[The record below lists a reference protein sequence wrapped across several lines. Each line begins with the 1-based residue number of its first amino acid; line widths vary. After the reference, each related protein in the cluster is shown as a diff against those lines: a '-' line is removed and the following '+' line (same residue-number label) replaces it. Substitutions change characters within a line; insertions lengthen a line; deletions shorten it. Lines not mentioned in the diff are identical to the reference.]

1 MNAEKILQDLNEAQ
15 REAVSA
21 PLEHLLVLAGAGS
34 GKTRVLVHRIAWL
47 LSTHEVSAY
56 RILAVT
62 FTNKAANEMRVRI
75 QTMLNSPVPGMWI
88 GTFHGLAHRLLRAH
102 WQAAG
107 LPQAF
112 QILDADDQFRL
123 IRRLT
128 KGMGLD
134 EENYP
139 PRQTQWFINH
149 CKEQGLRPGAVEPGH
164 DITRQHQLLVYREY
178 ENTCQRAGLVDFAE
192 LLLRSYELWTQN
204 DELLQHYQQRFQHLL
219 VDEFQDTN
227 TLQYNWIRLLA
238 GGHARVF
245 VVGDDDQSI
254 YGWRGAKSE
263 NLENFRTEYPGTKMI
278 RLEQNYR
285 STNTILTAA
294 NTLIA
299 NNPNRL
305 GKQLWSAGGKGELID
320 LYGAYNEVDEA
331 RYVVN
336 RIQQWILEGGTRQD
350 VAILYRSNAQSR
362 LFEEA
367 LLGTGISY
375 RVYGG
380 LRFFDR
386 AEIKDA
392 LAYLRLMEN
401 RDDDASFER
410 IINTPTRG
418 IGEQTVNKIRLNAR
432 EQRTTL
438 WSSALALLQNRAFTA
453 RAHNAVQ
460 GFVDLIEQLA
470 RETGGISLQEQV
482 AHVVEAS
489 GLRRHFDKDKSEK
502 GQSRVEN
509 LDELV
514 NAAKGFERPEEDEE
528 MSELASFLSHAAL
541 EAGEGQAADGQECVQ
556 LMTLHS
562 AKGLEF
568 PVVFLVGLE
577 QGLFPHSR
585 STTDPAGFE
594 EERRLCYVGMTRAQ
608 QKLVLSYAESRRM
621 HGQTSIQRPSCFISE
636 IPAELIADQRPKVS
650 VSRPVVASQK
660 NSTLQRTGITE
671 ERAIALGQRVRHAK
685 FGEGVVMGY
694 EGDGAHTHV
703 HVNFKAVGDKRLVL
717 SHAKLEAL

>member
-1 MNAEKILQDLNEAQ
+1 MNPDKILQDLNDAQ

-47 LSTHEVSAY
+47 LSTHEVSPY

-62 FTNKAANEMRVRI
+62 FTNKAASEMRIRI
-75 QTMLNSPVPGMWI
+75 QTMLNSPVSGMWI

-112 QILDADDQFRL
+112 QVLDADDQYRI

-128 KGMGLD
+128 RSLGLD

-139 PRQTQWFINH
+139 PRKTQWFINQ
-149 CKEQGLRPGAVEPGH
+149 CKEEGLRPDAVDAGH
-164 DITRQHQLLVYREY
+164 DMVRQYQLKLYQEY
-178 ENTCQRAGLVDFAE
+178 ENTCRRAGLVDFAE
-192 LLLRSYELWTQN
+192 LLLRSYELWKHN
-204 DELLQHYQQRFQHLL
+204 DELLQHYRQRFQHLL

-227 TLQYNWIRLLA
+227 SLQYEWIKLLA
-238 GGHARVF
+238 GEHARVF
-245 VVGDDDQSI
+245 IVGDDDQSI
-254 YGWRGAKSE
+254 YGWRGAKAE
-263 NLENFRTEYPGTKMI
+263 NLESFRREYQGARMI

-294 NTLIA
+294 NALIA
-299 NNPNRL
+299 NNSNRL
-305 GKQLWSAGGKGELID
+305 GKELWSAGGKGELID
-320 LYGAYNEVDEA
+320 LYAAFNEVDEA

-362 LFEEA
+362 LFEKFLCEA
-367 LLGTGISY
+367 KIDYTI
-375 RVYGG
+375 YGG
-380 LRFFDR
+380 YRFYER
-386 AEIKDA
+386 AEVKDV
-392 LAYLRLMEN
+392 LAYLRLTQN

-438 WSSALALLQNRAFTA
+438 WSSALALLQQNAFSA

-460 GFVDLIEQLA
+460 SFVDLIERLA
-470 RETGGISLQEQV
+470 QGIDAVSLPEQV
-482 AHVVEAS
+482 LSVVEES
-489 GLRRHFDKDKSEK
+489 GLRAHFAKDKSEK
-502 GQSRVEN
+502 GQSRLEN

-514 NAAKGFERPEEDEE
+514 NAAKGFEKPEEDEA
-528 MSELASFLSHAAL
+528 MTTLASFLSHTAL
-541 EAGEGQAADGQECVQ
+541 ESGEGRAADDGSVQ

-577 QGLFPHSR
+577 HGLFPHSR
-585 STTDPAGFE
+585 SIVDPAGLE
-594 EERRLCYVGMTRAQ
+594 EERRLCYVGMTRAR
-608 QKLVLSYAESRRM
+608 QKLILSYAESRQM
-621 HGQTSIQRPSCFISE
+621 HGNTSVQRPSCFLSE
-636 IPAELIADQRPKVS
+636 IPAELIADLRPKVS
-650 VSRPVVASQK
+650 VSRPVVAP
-660 NSTLQRTGITE
+660 QRTASRRSDITE
-671 ERAIALGQRVRHAK
+671 ERALALGQRVRHAR
-685 FGEGVVMGY
+685 FGEGIVMGY

-717 SHAKLEAL
+717 AYAKLEAL